1 MQVNR
6 YNNPRSNR
14 RLKKKS
20 KVEAMILIAPVAKP
34 ELTHSDMF
42 LALEK
47 ETRPEKSESDKFR
60 KEKPLKQGSSA
71 GGKEKLSRGSV
82 PLI

>member
-6 YNNPRSNR
+6 YNNPRSKR
-14 RLKKKS
+14 KLKKKS
-20 KVEAMILIAPVAKP
+20 KVEAMLMIQGVTAPDV
-34 ELTHSDMF
+34 THSDMF

-47 ETRPEKSESDKFR
+47 ETRPDQVESVKFK
-60 KEKPLKQGSSA
+60 KEKPLKQGSTA
-71 GGKEKLSRGSV
+71 GGKEKLARSST